1 MTASEKT
8 ALVTGASRG
17 IGLGIAHR
25 LARLGYSLTITA
37 RDATRLDAVAAGLR
51 SAGGGEIVAIAA
63 DMSDEEGG
71 PGRVMVPGPRV
82 P

>member
-17 IGLGIAHR
+17 I
-25 LARLGYSLTITA
+25 GYSLTITA